1 MEDLDN
7 VKRTILA
14 YIQRKRSVKLSELR
28 QWALENNIGILTLYL
43 SLSRLIQE
51 RQKDLTLGPPEPLIS
66 GNIKL
71 MGKSLDLKLPS
82 EITIQDKAK
91 RREGIK
97 VNQRKRIRGQRTLL
111 DVLSS
116 EEATKREQEVR
127 QEVVNEVKETTV
139 QVQGVEAEVKDQGNQ
154 SEETPIKQ
162 PEQVEQSNTQVN
174 QLNQPAVEEQ
184 VKGTGNET
192 IDPSQLTLSQLSQLV
207 ASELRISTEE
217 ATRLI
222 SSIGQYLNRYWSVGL
237 LRLIED
243 TVRGSNPDLIQRL
256 LKVLERLGFIELT
269 NPGIVNR
276 RRNIKFPVSD
286 AKISDLV

>member
-28 QWALENNIGILTLYL
+28 QWALENNIGLLTLYL

-51 RQKDLTLGPPEPLIS
+51 RQRDLTLGPLEPLINV
-66 GNIKL
+66 NIEF

-82 EITIQDKAK
+82 EIIIQGKTK
-91 RREGIK
+91 RKEGVK
-97 VNQRKRIRGQRTLL
+97 VNQRKRIRGQKTLL
-111 DVLSS
+111 DVLGS
-116 EEATKREQEVR
+116 EEPVEREEEVI
-127 QEVVNEVKETTV
+127 NEVKEATNV
-139 QVQGVEAEVKDQGNQ
+139 QIQGVETEVKGQGNQ
-154 SEETPIKQ
+154 SEATPIRQ
-162 PEQVEQSNTQVN
+162 IEQVTQGSVTV
-174 QLNQPAVEEQ
+174 NQPAVEEQ
-184 VKGTGNET
+184 VQGTGNEA

-207 ASELRISTEE
+207 ASELRISVEE
-217 ATRLI
+217 ATRLV

-243 TVRGSNPDLIQRL
+243 TARGTNPDLIQRL